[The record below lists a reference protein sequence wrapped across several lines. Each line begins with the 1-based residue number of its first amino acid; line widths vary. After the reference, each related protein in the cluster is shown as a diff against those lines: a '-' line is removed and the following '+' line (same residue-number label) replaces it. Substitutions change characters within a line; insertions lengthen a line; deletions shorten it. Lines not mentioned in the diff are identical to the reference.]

1 MTENTVEK
9 IVEICKDRGIP
20 VSRLE
25 KDLNLGNGSLNPKK
39 SNDIKSMRLFRILQ
53 YLGVSF
59 EEFYGT
65 PVAPLDETKK
75 PATLDGDG
83 EKSDSVD
90 ELNDYAFSVFKQLP
104 IEAKISVIGQMQAE
118 LQNQQVQD
126 APEGSA

>member
-9 IVEICKDRGIP
+9 IVEICKEKGIP

-39 SNDIKSMRLFRILQ
+39 SNDIKSLRLFKILH

-59 EEFYGT
+59 EEFYGI
-65 PVAPLDETKK
+65 PVVPLDETKK
-75 PATLDGDG
+75 SATSEGDG
-83 EKSDSVD
+83 GKKDSVD
-90 ELNDYAFSVFKQLP
+90 ELNDYAISVFKRLP
-104 IEAKISVIGQMQAE
+104 IESKISLIGQMQSE

-126 APEGSA
+126 APEESV